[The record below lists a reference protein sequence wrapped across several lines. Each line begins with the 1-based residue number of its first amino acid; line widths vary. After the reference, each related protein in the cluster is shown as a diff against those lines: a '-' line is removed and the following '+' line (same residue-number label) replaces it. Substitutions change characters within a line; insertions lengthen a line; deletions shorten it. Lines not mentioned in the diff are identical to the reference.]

1 MGEVIYK
8 VPAALIDTYRGCKLI
23 VRADDPRQ
31 LLEALQDLNPA
42 ELLYVQ
48 LLSLPADIE
57 LLRQWQIAI
66 AVDLVLSDPVKDFP
80 RLYQYTELLDR
91 RPVRVSLP
99 VVPGFSKAV
108 KLAVALRFAVKLE
121 VTQPELGLI
130 EELAQVL
137 NLYLHQSSAAQPVE
151 YFHSSF
157 LAFYHQHPV
166 TLWTI
171 QEEDPAVFRH
181 ITAQGEETLSG
192 RLVGCPVPSAEEL
205 ETFTEKLLTDST
217 ECHRCEFFAY
227 CGGYFKWPCPEFSC
241 DGVKTL
247 FRTLQGSAAE
257 LRRDL
262 AAFAELSAGSPP

>member
-1 MGEVIYK
+1 MGEIIYK
-8 VPAALIDTYRGCKLI
+8 VPVALIDTYRGCKLI

-31 LLEALQDLNPA
+31 LSEALQDLNPA

-48 LLSLPADIE
+48 LLSLPTDID
-57 LLRQWQIAI
+57 LLRQWQISI

-99 VVPGFSKAV
+99 VVSGFSKAV

-121 VTQPELGLI
+121 VTQPGPGLI
-130 EELAQVL
+130 EELAQML
-137 NLYLHQSSAAQPVE
+137 NLYLHQSTAAQPVE

-171 QEEDPAVFRH
+171 QEEDPTVFRY
-181 ITAQGEETLSG
+181 ITAQGEEALMG
-192 RLVGCPVPSAEEL
+192 R
-205 ETFTEKLLTDST
+205 LTDSA

-227 CGGYFKWPCPEFSC
+227 CGGYFKWPRPEFSC

-247 FRTLQGSAAE
+247 FRTLQAAAAE

-262 AAFAELSAGSPP
+262 AAFAEPSAGSPP